1 MTVGAPGSGNK
12 WSLLD
17 HRQDIS
23 DERRAERVSA
33 VRPSSRNN
41 RRGLNASVRFSCVVL
56 VKSMHSFWVLIGRR
70 PRERSAEAEAKNRSS
85 RGLRRQNSR
94 EIDSEW
100 ATKVYSLE
108 LWAYDRS
115 SGMRLRSA
123 SIVWS
128 WRVVF
133 ESSRFTRD
141 DSKNPNLRRY
151 QSRICESDDNEYF
164 SSETEV

>member
-1 MTVGAPGSGNK
+1 MNCWSTTGSGNK

-94 EIDSEW
+94 EIDSELQ
-100 ATKVYSLE
+100 KFILLNYELILLE
-108 LWAYDRS
+108 KW
-115 SGMRLRSA
+115 GFMLRA
-123 SIVWS
+123 LHLENFRIVA
-128 WRVVF
+128 
-133 ESSRFTRD
+133 
-141 DSKNPNLRRY
+141 NHALRIERELVPCPV
-151 QSRICESDDNEYF
+151 RILE
-164 SSETEV
+164 